1 MIRLFFYKNYLP
13 VLTSVVV
20 LCAWLFVPAALPA
33 GEKPARFIFNPQSD
47 YWPTRQWKSST
58 PERQGMRSSALAKLF
73 ADINNQ
79 KYYVY
84 SVMII
89 RNGYVV
95 AEANRQAP
103 DHRYPIWSTTKVIT
117 TTLMGIAVDRGIID
131 NIDQPVFDFFPG
143 DPLENKDPRKQEIRL
158 KHLLS
163 MSSGFDWPETETSMA
178 YDGNPEYQMEMSPD
192 WARYVLN
199 RPMAHFPGET
209 FNYNSGCS
217 ILLTAVLQQTGL
229 DVAEFGQQHLFSP
242 LGISENSYHW
252 SRTSNGMPN
261 GSHGLV
267 MRPQDMARI
276 GYLYLKG
283 GHWNGKQILS
293 LRWVEASTRK
303 QHQMNW
309 KGFVADAYGYG
320 WFIQPYGFH
329 SLGYQGQYIFI
340 LPAIE
345 VVAVFTSELPLHELE
360 RPIQWVE
367 NYIIPAVEKSQPLP
381 EDIENQ
387 RRLEA
392 EIIRFDSTP
401 FW

>member
-1 MIRLFFYKNYLP
+1 MIRVFSYCKAYL
-13 VLTSVVV
+13 SVPISFVV
-20 LCAWLFVPAALPA
+20 LWACLSVPTALPA
-33 GEKPARFIFNPQSD
+33 GEKSSEFIFNPQSD
-47 YWPTRQWKSST
+47 YWPTKQWKSST
-58 PERQGMRSSALAKLF
+58 PERQGMRSSVLANMF
-73 ADINNQ
+73 AEINND

-117 TTLMGIAVDRGIID
+117 ATLMGIAVDRGVID
-131 NIDQPVFDFFPG
+131 SINQPVFEYFPG
-143 DPLENKDPRKQEIRL
+143 DPPENKDSRKREIRL

-199 RPMAHFPGET
+199 RPMAHLPGET

-217 ILLTAVLQQTGL
+217 ILLTAVLQQIGL
-229 DVAEFGQQHLFSP
+229 DVAEFGHRHLFSS
-242 LGISENSYHW
+242 LGIAENSYYW

-267 MRPQDMARI
+267 MRPRDMARI

-283 GHWNGKQILS
+283 GNWNGKQVLA
-293 LRWVEASTRK
+293 LKWVEESTKK
-303 QHQMNW
+303 QLQMNW
-309 KGFVADAYGYG
+309 KGFVANAYGYG

-329 SLGYQGQYIFI
+329 SLGYQGQYIFV

-345 VVAVFTSELPLHELE
+345 VVAVFTSELSLHELE

-367 NYIIPAVEKSQPLP
+367 NHIILSAEKSEALP
-381 EDIENQ
+381 EDIENGAY
-387 RRLEA
+387 L
-392 EIIRFDSTP
+392 P
-401 FW
+401 K